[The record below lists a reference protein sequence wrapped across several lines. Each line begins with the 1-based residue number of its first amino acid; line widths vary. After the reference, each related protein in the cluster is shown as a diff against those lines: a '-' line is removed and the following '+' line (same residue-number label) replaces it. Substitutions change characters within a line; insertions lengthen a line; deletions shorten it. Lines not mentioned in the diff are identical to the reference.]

1 MNIFK
6 ALSAGN
12 GKISETNVTSFMSY
26 LLDSSN
32 ELNNSFFLLFL
43 NLIDKHLESDKLC
56 DLLNLNQKLIRN
68 QILSFSKNYLVTAEP
83 EYSITDNKGR
93 KQIPD
98 ILLRITS
105 KQNEEDVAYLIIENK
120 VNKGALKKGQIEK
133 QLDVFLHSE
142 DFDLQKPIY
151 SILITTDE
159 KAFEKMFTSAV
170 ETNNKTIWL
179 KWTNHLDNKD
189 SIEDTLRKLI
199 IHEQN
204 AEIEPIDPNTQ
215 FIFKSFIDYV
225 STELSYKERGTKNFS
240 YKGFDE
246 VGKANFELD
255 GKEYSLKRFS
265 NHMIRLFDKNDN
277 LLEVQVKPILRKIND
292 KYELDIN
299 LLHST
304 GVDKNTQILGRE
316 IINKLK

>member
-43 NLIDKHLESDKLC
+43 NLIDTHLESDKLC

-68 QILSFSKNYLVTAEP
+68 QILSFSKKYTVTAEP
-83 EYSITDNKGR
+83 EYSITDDKGR

-98 ILLRITS
+98 ILLRVTS
-105 KQNEEDVAYLIIENK
+105 KQNEEDLAYLIIENK

-133 QLDVFLHSE
+133 QLDYFLHSE
-142 DFDLQKPIY
+142 DFDLEKPIY
-151 SILITTDE
+151 SVLITTDE
-159 KAFEKMFTSAV
+159 K
-170 ETNNKTIWL
+170 
-179 KWTNHLDNKD
+179 D
-189 SIEDTLRKLI
+189 SVEDTLRKLI
-199 IHEQN
+199 KHEQN

-215 FIFKSFIDYV
+215 FIFKSFIDYI
-225 STELSYKERGTKNFS
+225 STELSYKESGTKNFS

-255 GKEYSLKRFS
+255 GIEYSLKRFS
-265 NHMIRLFDKNDN
+265 NHMIRLFDKNNN
-277 LLEVQVKPILRKIND
+277 LLEVQVKPILRKINE
-292 KYELDIN
+292 KYN
-299 LLHST
+299 LNIDLFHST
-304 GVDKNTQILGRE
+304 GIAKNTQIFGRE
-316 IINKLK
+316 IINEHP